1 MRLKRS
7 VWSGATH
14 SDGLKRSDVFEAG
27 CGSED
32 NPVVEDMHQAASA
45 VRFGTVGSPLAAMD
59 ESWTVRQVMS
69 APVRTVSRDCGVK
82 EVVALLSKYGI
93 SRMPVVDGDDRL
105 LGVV

>member
-1 MRLKRS
+1 MRLKRC

-27 CGSED
+27 CRSED
-32 NPVVEDMHQAASA
+32 NPVVEDMHQAAST

-69 APVRTVSRDCGVK
+69 APVRTVSRDCGV
-82 EVVALLSKYGI
+82 YGI
-93 SRMPVVDGDDRL
+93 SRLPVVDGDDRL